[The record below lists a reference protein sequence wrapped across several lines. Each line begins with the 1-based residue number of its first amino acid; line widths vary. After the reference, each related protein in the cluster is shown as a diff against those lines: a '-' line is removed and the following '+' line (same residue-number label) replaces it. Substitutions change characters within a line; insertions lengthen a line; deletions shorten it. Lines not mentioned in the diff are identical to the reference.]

1 MKSTTLFVLSAFALI
16 TSCNEKHDRRN
27 YENNDRNDDNGWVDK
42 VIDKDSGPVKEK
54 VFNGDFDE
62 IEVSQAIDAEI
73 IKSETEKVVISAPEN
88 ILNEILVDN
97 SGGKLHIHYKHG
109 IRVMNSHNV
118 KAKIYTKDFSK
129 LVANSA
135 ASVTIKDKFTQEKMD
150 VEISSA
156 ASISGDLEANDFDLS
171 ADSSSSFNG
180 KVWAVD
186 LDVDASSA
194 ASIDISGKAKNAEIS
209 SSSGSSVSAE
219 GVVAENV
226 KADASS
232 GANIHI
238 SAVSSVN
245 AEASS
250 GGSVDVS
257 KKGELK
263 NVTKQESSGGSV
275 SIQ

>member
-1 MKSTTLFVLSAFALI
+1 MKSTTLFMLSAFALMA
-16 TSCNEKHDRRN
+16 SCNENHNKR
-27 YENNDRNDDNGWVDK
+27 NNDNDNNGNGWVDK
-42 VIDKDSGPVKEK
+42 VIEKESGPVKQKE
-54 VFNGDFDE
+54 FNGNFDE
-62 IEVSQAIDAEI
+62 IEVSQAIDAEM

-88 ILNEILVDN
+88 IINEILVDN
-97 SGGKLHIHYKHG
+97 DGGKLHIHYKKG

-129 LVANSA
+129 LTANSA
-135 ASVTIKDKFTQEKMD
+135 ASITIKDKFTQEKVSID
-150 VEISSA
+150 LSSA
-156 ASISGDLEANDFDLS
+156 ASVTGDLEANDFDIS
-171 ADSSSSFNG
+171 AGSSSSYSG

-186 LDVDASSA
+186 LDIEASSA
-194 ASIDISGKAKNAEIS
+194 ASLDISGKSKNADIT
-209 SSSGSSVSAE
+209 SSSGSSVSAKDLI
-219 GVVAENV
+219 VDNV

-232 GANIHI
+232 GGSLQV
-238 SAVSSVN
+238 SAVASVD

>member
-1 MKSTTLFVLSAFALI
+1 MKSTTLFMLSAFALMA
-16 TSCNEKHDRRN
+16 SCNENHNKR
-27 YENNDRNDDNGWVDK
+27 NNDNDNNGNGWVDK
-42 VIDKDSGPVKEK
+42 VIDKENGPVKEK
-54 VFNGDFDE
+54 EFNGDFDE
-62 IEVSQAIDAEI
+62 IEVSQAIDAEV

-88 ILNEILVDN
+88 IINEILVDN
-97 SGGKLHIHYKHG
+97 SGGKLHIHYKAG

-129 LVANSA
+129 LTANSA
-135 ASVTIKDKFTQEKMD
+135 ASITIKDKFTQEKVSID
-150 VEISSA
+150 LSSA
-156 ASISGDLEANDFDLS
+156 ASVTGDLEANDFDIS
-171 ADSSSSFNG
+171 AGSSSSYSG

-186 LDVDASSA
+186 LDIEASSA
-194 ASIDISGKAKNAEIS
+194 ASLDISGKSKNADIT
-209 SSSGSSVSAE
+209 SSSGSSVSAKDLI
-219 GVVAENV
+219 ADNV

-232 GANIHI
+232 GATIQVG
-238 SAVSSVN
+238 AVASVD

-250 GGSVDVS
+250 GGSVDIS

>member
-1 MKSTTLFVLSAFALI
+1 MKSTTLFVLSAFSLI
-16 TSCNEKHDRRN
+16 TSCNERHDKRN
-27 YENNDRNDDNGWVDK
+27 NENNDRNNDNGWVDK

-62 IEVSQAIDAEI
+62 IEVSQAIGAEI

-88 ILNEILVDN
+88 ILNEILVEN
-97 SGGKLHIHYKHG
+97 SGGKLHIHYKLG

-135 ASVTIKDKFTQEKMD
+135 ASVTIKDKFTQEKMN

-156 ASISGDLEANDFDLS
+156 SSVSGDLEANDFDLS
-171 ADSSSSFNG
+171 ADSSSSFSG

-194 ASIDISGKAKNAEIS
+194 ASINISGKTKNAEITS
-209 SSSGSSVSAE
+209 SSASSISAKE
-219 GVVAENV
+219 VIADHV
-226 KADASS
+226 KAEASS
-232 GANIHI
+232 GASIQI
-238 SAVSSVN
+238 SAVSSLN

-250 GGSVDVS
+250 GGSIDVS

-263 NVTKQESSGGSV
+263 SITKQESSGGSV

>member
-1 MKSTTLFVLSAFALI
+1 MKSTTLFIFSAFALI
-16 TSCNEKHDRRN
+16 TSCNERHDKRN
-27 YENNDRNDDNGWVDK
+27 NENNDRNNDNGWVDK

-62 IEVSQAIDAEI
+62 IEVSQAIGAEI

-97 SGGKLHIHYKHG
+97 DGGKLHIHYKKG

-129 LVANSA
+129 LTANSA
-135 ASVTIKDKFTQEKMD
+135 ASISIKDKFTQDKVSID
-150 VEISSA
+150 ISSA
-156 ASISGDLEANDFDLS
+156 ASVSGDLEANDFDIS
-171 ADSSSSFNG
+171 AGSSSNYSG

-186 LDVDASSA
+186 LDIEASSA
-194 ASIDISGKAKNAEIS
+194 ASLDISGKSKNADIT
-209 SSSGSSVSAE
+209 SSSGSSVSAKDLI
-219 GVVAENV
+219 ADNI

-232 GANIHI
+232 GGSLQV
-238 SAVSSVN
+238 SAVTSVN

-250 GGSVDVS
+250 GGSVDIS